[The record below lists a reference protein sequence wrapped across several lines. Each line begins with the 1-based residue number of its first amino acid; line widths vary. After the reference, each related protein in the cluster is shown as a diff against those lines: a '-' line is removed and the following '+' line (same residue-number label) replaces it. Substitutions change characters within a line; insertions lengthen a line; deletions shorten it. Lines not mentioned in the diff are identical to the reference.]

1 MHKYFGQWSGRA
13 DIVRDFS
20 AADGDVTSEESIL
33 FATYDYIDYD
43 GSATVWFEREG
54 QLFEVSGSH
63 CSCYGLE
70 GQWEPGVVTWEALA
84 MRPNV
89 AGYGQSGE
97 AEAFAR
103 SLVKERSAK
112 VRAAQATDDGVR
124 TTFTVEETP

>member
-1 MHKYFGQWSGRA
+1 MQKFFGQWSGRA

-20 AADGDVTSEESIL
+20 AAVGDVPPEESIL
-33 FATYDYIDYD
+33 FATYDYIDY
-43 GSATVWFEREG
+43 GGNATVWFEREG

-89 AGYGQSGE
+89 AGYGHPGE

-103 SLVKERSAK
+103 ALVKERLA
-112 VRAAQATDDGVR
+112 RAQATDDGVQ
-124 TTFTVEETP
+124 TTFTVEKRP